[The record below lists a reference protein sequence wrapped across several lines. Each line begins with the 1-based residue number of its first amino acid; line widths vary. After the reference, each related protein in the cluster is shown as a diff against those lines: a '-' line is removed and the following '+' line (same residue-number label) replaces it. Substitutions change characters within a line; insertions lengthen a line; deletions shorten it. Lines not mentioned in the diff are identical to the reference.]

1 MKILVLALLLSLTA
15 APALA
20 ETIPA
25 AEAKN
30 HIDKDVTVEGVV
42 GEVHHA
48 ASGRAIFIEI
58 GGRYPSNPFS
68 AVIFKDHFNK
78 FPTVDSLAGKT
89 VDVTGRVK
97 EYRGRT
103 EIILDDPD
111 QLKVK

>member
-1 MKILVLALLLSLTA
+1 MKTFILAVLLTLTA

-20 ETIPA
+20 ETITA

-42 GEVHHA
+42 SEVHHA

-58 GGRYPSNPFS
+58 GGRYPSDPFA
-68 AVIFKDHFNK
+68 AVIFKDHFSK

-89 VDVTGRVK
+89 VDITGQIK
-97 EYRGRT
+97 DYRGRP
-103 EIILDDPD
+103 EIILDDPE